1 MGRGCAKYHEALS
14 AFVDETLPPRRWS
27 EVAYHLAGCKQ
38 CRDEVVAI
46 REVRSALSASCSRD
60 VCAPSSLASRL
71 EAIAGDDSSQPLY
84 LAGGPTGELPSKRR
98 ARRRRL
104 TQSSA
109 AALVVAMSVV
119 VLAIILAP
127 DPRLI
132 TDPLGEA
139 REQFAMQTTAISVQ
153 EAVGAVLLAQNRGAK
168 FGLADEAVVGRVPQG
183 QALPI
188 SADAVDALLDH
199 AQESEV
205 SLTGTQRVWVTTN
218 EHGFVTSDV
227 LINRVAGEGSSLVV
241 LDRRGERFMSTF
253 LPEFR
258 GGDVSVPAG
267 WDFFTFPTLDEVAG
281 RPATIIEA
289 RKADRPVARWWLDVE
304 SGLTLRSERY
314 DSTGE
319 PTIVVAYD
327 ELTVGDAELPENR
340 TQLIALSSASTGG
353 TRGWCVGFAS
363 CPYTLAGL
371 PLVAYASSEP
381 EHSMS
386 LVYSDGIQT
395 LIASWV
401 EGMLLEDGPIEA
413 MAAAGLPTVTVWQ
426 AGRGVVSVATNGS
439 PELVAAAMR
448 DLPEPAPHKD
458 GMWVRLTS
466 GMGRLTG
473 LR

>member
-1 MGRGCAKYHEALS
+1 MSRGCAKYHESLS

-27 EVAYHLAGCKQ
+27 EVAYHLAGCKP

-46 REVRSALSASCSRD
+46 RELRSALSASCSRE

-71 EAIAGDDSSQPLY
+71 EAIAGEDSSQPLY
-84 LAGGPTGELPSKRR
+84 IASGPVGELPSKRR

-188 SADAVDALLDH
+188 SAEAVDALLDQ
-199 AQESEV
+199 AQESDV
-205 SLTGTQRVWVTTN
+205 SLTGVQRVWVTNN
-218 EHGFVTSDV
+218 ERRFVTSDV
-227 LINRVAGEGSSLVV
+227 LVDRVAGEGSNLVV
-241 LDRRGERFMSTF
+241 LDRRGSRFMSTF

-258 GGDVSVPAG
+258 GGDVSVPAR
-267 WDFFTFPTLDEVAG
+267 WDFFTFPTLGEVAD
-281 RPATIIEA
+281 RPAMIIEA
-289 RKADRPVARWWLDVE
+289 RDGDRTVSRWWLDVE
-304 SGLTLRSERY
+304 TGLTLRSERY
-314 DSTGE
+314 DSEGR

-327 ELTVGDAELPENR
+327 QLTVGETELPENR
-340 TQLIALSSASTGG
+340 TQLISLSRASTGG
-353 TRGWCVGFAS
+353 TRGWCVGFSS

-371 PLVAYASSEP
+371 PLVAYALSDG

-395 LIASWV
+395 LTASWV
-401 EGMLLEDGPIEA
+401 DGMLLEDGPIEA
-413 MAAAGLPTVTVWQ
+413 RAAAGLPTVTAWQ

-439 PELVAAAMR
+439 PELIAAAMR

-458 GMWVRLTS
+458 GLWVRLSS